1 MTACVLR
8 RTFLSIVLLLCAVA
22 RGSAAP
28 LSLDEAVDRALKFAP
43 SLPMVSAQSDVA
55 AARAR
60 EQRAPLLPSI
70 SAGAEYYQ
78 APGYNTTITN
88 RGLSAGMLA
97 LNYTAWDWGRRQAQY
112 RAARYV
118 SEAAR
123 LGVAAART
131 QIAYDTVVAYDDLMH
146 QHATERELKL
156 NFDRI
161 SRYVTTVEALLASGR
176 AITNDMLK
184 IRSARDSAELGLSS
198 AHNETL
204 RAAANLGSLIGEF
217 GGADIEIVETT
228 EIPPL
233 PKGDLM
239 ETPAMQAALRA
250 IASADQQV
258 QAAKAER
265 LPTFQLALTSG
276 AMGIDPP
283 QTVSRNYGASY
294 DGVLSMPVFEGGAI
308 SARIDQA
315 KARLNAANAQYR
327 QTKYLLDRR
336 LKDAALRYN
345 EARDALAITERSQPT
360 ADDAFAMAWTRF
372 LGGGGATLL
381 EVLDAYQQAEQ
392 LRIDRLSREF
402 DAREAAAE
410 TALLY
415 GRIR

>member
-8 RTFLSIVLLLCAVA
+8 RAVLSVVLLLCAVA

-28 LSLDEAVDRALKFAP
+28 LTLDDAVDRALKFAP